1 MLIYD
6 SQFGNITIAFNDH
19 FGHFQHDWWI
29 VTCMTN
35 FPFFHYRS
43 TSLLCCMLAKTN
55 LSNFVH
61 KASVNSKHI
70 KTGIGVLQHLQS
82 MAGG

>member
-6 SQFGNITIAFNDH
+6 SEFGNITIAFNED

-29 VTCMTN
+29 VTGMTN
-35 FPFFHYRS
+35 FPFSIYRS
-43 TSLLCCMLAKTN
+43 TSLPCCMLAKTN

-61 KASVNSKHI
+61 KASIYLLNIYCNSSLFVAITFHYI
-70 KTGIGVLQHLQS
+70 
-82 MAGG
+82 